1 MVATVDVL
9 LEGRTA
15 WITGAAG
22 GIGRAVMQRLA
33 ASGAAVAGLDIHIP
47 GPTDDAFGDDKWIF
61 TTVDVRDAASVDRAA
76 KDLVERVGAPD
87 ILVNSAGISTSASI
101 IGHDL
106 ALWNDVVGT
115 NLTGSFNLIRQVLGG
130 MCERGFGRIVNVSSG
145 SGFRVA
151 AAHAAY
157 GASKAGVVALTK
169 ATAGEGAPHGV
180 TANVV
185 APGFV
190 DTPMT
195 RALFPTDE
203 EMKNT
208 ATNSPIA
215 NPMGRPLRAEELAHA
230 IWFLSLPDSGAITGQ
245 TLHVN
250 NGGLMI

>member
-1 MVATVDVL
+1 MEVTVDVL

-22 GIGRAVMQRLA
+22 GIGSAVMRRLA
-33 ASGAAVAGLDIHIP
+33 ASGAAVAGLDINTQRLADVS
-47 GPTDDAFGDDKWIF
+47 GAENWIVE
-61 TTVDVRDAASVDRAA
+61 TVDVRDAAAVDRAA
-76 KDLVERVGAPD
+76 RDLVERVGPPD

-106 ALWNDVVGT
+106 DLWNAVVAT
-115 NLTGSFNLIRQVLGG
+115 NLTGSFNVIRQVLGG

-157 GASKAGVVALTK
+157 GSSKAAVVALTK

-203 EMKNT
+203 EMMYT
-208 ATNSPIA
+208 AMNSPIA
-215 NPMGRPLRAEELAHA
+215 NPMGRPLRADELAHA
-230 IWFLSLPDSGAITGQ
+230 IWFLTLPDSGAITGQ

-250 NGGLMI
+250 NGGLML